1 MSLGYRLI
9 MLHRLIMLQTLI
21 NKRITYNFIKFG
33 NDRRENN
40 KIDII
45 IMKIHIHVSIL

>member
-9 MLHRLIMLQTLI
+9 MLHNLETLI